1 MAKPAIKDEEPSL
14 MEIVNSL
21 SPEWIEQKIAEGKER
36 RLKRE
41 GEEQRKQEEK
51 AAKMALRRDEYRE
64 RAGGVFSAITERA
77 PPRKKMGRRM

>member
-14 MEIVNSL
+14 VEIVARL
-21 SPEWIEQKIAEGKER
+21 PPEERARIVAEGKQR
-36 RLKRE
+36 RLKQA
-41 GEEQRKQEEK
+41 EEEKRKQEEK